1 MSQLFAWSDQSVGTL
16 ASASVLPMNIQDW
29 FSLGL
34 VGFISLLSKGLSRVF
49 SSTTVWEHQFFG
61 THFYGPTLTSIR
73 DYWKKH
79 SFDYIGP
86 LSAKWCLC
94 FLILYRFVI
103 AFLPR
108 SKYLLISWLQSPS
121 AVILSPKKIKSLTAF
136 NVSPSIC
143 HEVMGPAAMIF
154 VFWMLSFTSAF
165 SLSSFDFFKRF
176 FILLHFL
183 P

>member
-108 SKYLLISWLQSPS
+108 SKYLLISWLQSLS
-121 AVILSPKKIKSLTAF
+121 VVIFEPYVTVSS
-136 NVSPSIC
+136 VSPSFC
-143 HEVMGPAAMIF
+143 YEVMGPDAMIL
-154 VFWMLSFTSAF
+154 VFWMLSFNSAF
-165 SLSSFDFFKRF
+165 SLSSFTFSKKL